1 MQCFKDA
8 VYTEKEL
15 NSITFPIFLYMTI
28 ILPVSRV
35 ITKDEEGEKG
45 GGGERKK
52 KINFVFFSPGK

>member
-1 MQCFKDA
+1 M
-8 VYTEKEL
+8 YTEKEL
-15 NSITFPIFLYMTI
+15 NGITFPIFLYMTI